1 MHARGS
7 VLCTW
12 SLYPLVCIR
21 SNPAFEP
28 FSRLF
33 LQASQLLF
41 LSLWWE
47 MDDSHHGDPQTAE
60 GCVEDEDQMDDPQIA
75 EGSAE
80 DEALAVFYEARI
92 EM

>member
-1 MHARGS
+1 
-7 VLCTW
+7 
-12 SLYPLVCIR
+12 
-21 SNPAFEP
+21 
-28 FSRLF
+28 
-33 LQASQLLF
+33 
-41 LSLWWE
+41 

-80 DEALAVFYEARI
+80 GEALAVFYEARI